1 MSIGSMNRTAL
12 EAMRLRRAPLELVIF
27 DCDGVLIDSEAL
39 CDRVVAAELTAL
51 GWALSA
57 EECSTRFIGMSFHD
71 MCPVVEEH
79 LGRSLPD
86 DWVNAVV
93 ARVATVMASE
103 VETVPGAR
111 TVLESM
117 DDIGL
122 PWRVASN
129 SSHLEMQAKFGR
141 TGLLPLVSGRL
152 HSADDVIARGGRG
165 KPAPDLFLAAAGE
178 VPPDA
183 CLVIEDSVH
192 GVRAAAAAGMQCLG
206 FSRHDAG
213 ERLAA
218 GGAVPFHDLMDL
230 PALFRAALET
240 GE

>member
-1 MSIGSMNRTAL
+1 MNEAAF
-12 EAMRLRRAPLELVIF
+12 EAMRRRRRRLQLVIF

-51 GWALSA
+51 GWAMTA
-57 EECSTRFIGMSFHD
+57 EESGQRFIGMSFYD
-71 MCPVVEEH
+71 MCPVIEKH
-79 LGRSLPD
+79 LGRSMPD
-86 DWVNAVV
+86 GWVNAVV
-93 ARVATVMASE
+93 AKVATVMADE

-111 TVLESM
+111 TVLEST

-122 PWRVASN
+122 AWRVASN

-141 TGLLPLVSGRL
+141 TGLLPLVGGRL
-152 HSADDVIARGGRG
+152 HSADDVIAQGGRG
-165 KPAPDLFLAAAGE
+165 KPAPDLFLAAAGR
-178 VPPDA
+178 VSPDA
-183 CLVIEDSVH
+183 CLVIEDSLH

-213 ERLAA
+213 EKLVSA
-218 GGAVPFHDLMDL
+218 GAVPFNDLMVL

>member
-1 MSIGSMNRTAL
+1 
-12 EAMRLRRAPLELVIF
+12 LELVIF

-57 EECSTRFIGMSFHD
+57 EECGQRFIGMSFYD
-71 MCPVVEEH
+71 MCPVIEAH
-79 LGRSLPD
+79 LGRSLPH
-86 DWVNAVV
+86 DWVGAVV
-93 ARVATVMASE
+93 AKVASTMAVE
-103 VETVPGAR
+103 VEAMPGAR
-111 TVLESM
+111 TVLETM

-122 PWRVASN
+122 AWRVASN

-152 HSADDVIARGGRG
+152 HSADDVIAWGGRG
-165 KPAPDLFLAAAGE
+165 KPAPDLFLAAASG

-183 CLVIEDSVH
+183 CLVIEDSLH

-213 ERLAA
+213 ERLVA
-218 GGAVPFHDLMDL
+218 GGAVPFHDLIDL

>member
-1 MSIGSMNRTAL
+1 MNQAAL
-12 EAMRLRRAPLELVIF
+12 EAMRRRQTRLELVIF

-57 EECSTRFIGMSFHD
+57 EQCGRRFIGMSFHD
-71 MCPVVEEH
+71 MCPVIEEH
-79 LGRSLPD
+79 LGRDLPG
-86 DWVNAVV
+86 DWVGTVV
-93 ARVATVMASE
+93 AKVATVMANE
-103 VETVPGAR
+103 VEMVPGAR
-111 TVLESM
+111 IVLESM
-117 DDIGL
+117 DDLGL
-122 PWRVASN
+122 AWRVASN
-129 SSHLEMQAKFGR
+129 SSHLEMQAKFSR

-165 KPAPDLFLAAAGE
+165 KPAPDLFLAAASG
-178 VPPDA
+178 VSPDA
-183 CLVIEDSVH
+183 CLVIEDSLH
-192 GVRAAAAAGMQCLG
+192 GVCAAAAAGMQCLG

-218 GGAVPFHDLMDL
+218 GGAVPFHDLAAL
-230 PALFRAALET
+230 PALFRAALGA